1 MFELPKLRRT
11 FPELVVEIIPA
22 PIYTKPHEPIDYTKV
37 DYRGIIMKLKDIV
50 KDNSVEFIRY
60 RKGNLYYMISY
71 GNELYEFPVPIDDCG
86 DATFYNNDKAIM
98 FMRYIRKAL
107 EDNTFVLAA
116 L

>member
-1 MFELPKLRRT
+1 MSELPKINRT
-11 FPELVVEIIPA
+11 FPEIVMIEIPA
-22 PIYTKPHEPIDYTKV
+22 PDYTKN
-37 DYRGIIMKLKDIV
+37 MKLKDII

-71 GNELYEFPVPIDDCG
+71 ENDFYEFPVPIEDCG
-86 DATFYNNDKAIM
+86 DATFFNNDKAIM

-107 EDNTFVLAA
+107 EDKTFVLTA